1 MAKKMNLFLP
11 SSFPFFFK
19 KVQETQ
25 CFQGVEGNWEEEGKE
40 EDFIGSSPVADGNIE
55 KRKDPGRKE
64 EEALLSQGLVF
75 LAVIV
80 QQKL

>member
-1 MAKKMNLFLP
+1 MKKMNLFLP

-19 KVQETQ
+19 KVLEIQY
-25 CFQGVEGNWEEEGKE
+25 FQGFKVNWEEEGEE
-40 EDFIGSSPVADGNIE
+40 EDFTGSSSVVDGIGE

-64 EEALLSQGLVF
+64 EEALLSQGLIF
-75 LAVIV
+75 LVVIV

>member
-1 MAKKMNLFLP
+1 MKKMNLFLP

-19 KVQETQ
+19 KVLETQ
-25 CFQGVEGNWEEEGKE
+25 CFQGSEVNWKEEGDE
-40 EDFIGSSPVADGNIE
+40 NFTGSSSVVDGSIE

-64 EEALLSQGLVF
+64 EEALLSQGLIF
-75 LAVIV
+75 LVVSV

>member
-1 MAKKMNLFLP
+1 ML
-11 SSFPFFFK
+11 
-19 KVQETQ
+19 ETQ
-25 CFQGVEGNWEEEGKE
+25 CFQGFEGNWEEERKE
-40 EDFIGSSPVADGNIE
+40 EDFTGSSPVVDGSIE

-75 LAVIV
+75 LVAYA